1 MRARAP
7 EVARAAILGQ
17 PRTNIVRFSFLFMR
31 FAAIADEVFRDGVGV
46 FIGLGVPSAGKVL
59 KLIGRQ
65 P

>member
-1 MRARAP
+1 LD
-7 EVARAAILGQ
+7 EG
-17 PRTNIVRFSFLFMR
+17 RTNIIRFSFLFMR

-46 FIGLGVPSAGKVL
+46 FIGLGGRRLLGRSS

>member
-1 MRARAP
+1 MRAGVR
-7 EVARAAILGQ
+7 LGEIGDR
-17 PRTNIVRFSFLFMR
+17 RTNITRFSFLFMR

-46 FIGLGVPSAGKVL
+46 FIGLGGRLLGRSS